1 MAAILVVED
10 EVDLCNLIRTKLEAE
25 GHSVLQAF
33 DGPAALRMVEV
44 YRPHL
49 VILDWMLPGL
59 DGLAVCRQLRQAYL
73 MPIIML
79 TARNEEIDRVLGLEV
94 GADDYISKPFSVREL
109 LARVRAMLRRVEL
122 DSRSSSPVAN
132 LTNREAQSLIPAAND
147 ATASSKAQAVG
158 KEVFIA
164 PSQDASPPHPG
175 GAKELRHA
183 SLRAPTENVSAGEQA
198 SLPTTSAPIVRG
210 ALRIYELERV
220 VTLDEVELDL
230 TPKEYE
236 LLVLLAS
243 HPGRAFSR
251 EFLLQHLWGY
261 DYDGFDRTVDTHMT
275 RLRKKLG
282 TVGEQIVTVWGVGY
296 RFVV

>member
-1 MAAILVVED
+1 MFPLCKEEDIMAAILVVED

-33 DGPAALRMVEV
+33 DGLAALRLVEV
-44 YRPHL
+44 HRPHL

-59 DGLAVCRQLRQAYL
+59 DGLAVCRQLRQHYL

-79 TARNEEIDRVLGLEV
+79 TARSEEIDRVLGLEV
-94 GADDYISKPFSVREL
+94 GADDYISKPFSIREL

-122 DSRSSSPVAN
+122 DSRSSSPVSN
-132 LTNREAQSLIPAAND
+132 RTNIGAQ
-147 ATASSKAQAVG
+147 
-158 KEVFIA
+158 FIA
-164 PSQDASPPHPG
+164 PSQDVSPPHSG
-175 GAKELRHA
+175 GAQELIRPL
-183 SLRAPTENVSAGEQA
+183 LRTPTEDVSAGEQA
-198 SLPTTSAPIVRG
+198 LLPTTSAPLVRG
-210 ALRIYELERV
+210 PLSIYELERV
-220 VTLDEVELDL
+220 VTLDGVELDL

-282 TVGEQIVTVWGVGY
+282 TVSEKIVTVWGVGY

>member
-1 MAAILVVED
+1 MAVILVVED

-33 DGPAALRMVEV
+33 DGPAALRVVEV
-44 YRPHL
+44 HRPHL

-59 DGLAVCRQLRQAYL
+59 DGLAVCRQLRQHYV

-79 TARNEEIDRVLGLEV
+79 TARTEEIDRVLGLEV
-94 GADDYISKPFSVREL
+94 GADDYISKPFSIREL
-109 LARVRAMLRRVEL
+109 LARVRAVLRRVEL
-122 DSRSSSPVAN
+122 DNRSSSLVSN
-132 LTNREAQSLIPAAND
+132 RTNGGTQ
-147 ATASSKAQAVG
+147 
-158 KEVFIA
+158 FIA

-175 GAKELRHA
+175 GA
-183 SLRAPTENVSAGEQA
+183 TEDVSAGEQS
-198 SLPTTSAPIVRG
+198 SLPATSVPIMRG
-210 ALRIYELERV
+210 PLSIYEIERV
-220 VTLDEVELDL
+220 VTLDGVELDL

-236 LLVLLAS
+236 LLLLLAS

-282 TVGEQIVTVWGVGY
+282 TVGEKIVTVWGVGY

>member
-10 EVDLCNLIRTKLEAE
+10 EVDLCNLIRSKLEAE
-25 GHSVLQAF
+25 GHNVFQAF
-33 DGPAALRMVEV
+33 DGPTALRLVEAHP
-44 YRPHL
+44 PHL

-59 DGLAVCRQLRQAYL
+59 DGLAVCRQLRQQYV

-79 TARNEEIDRVLGLEV
+79 TARTEEIDRVLGLEV
-94 GADDYISKPFSVREL
+94 GADDYLSKPFSIREL

-122 DSRSSSPVAN
+122 DSRSSLSASNKAN
-132 LTNREAQSLIPAAND
+132 GGAQFIALPQG
-147 ATASSKAQAVG
+147 ASS
-158 KEVFIA
+158 
-164 PSQDASPPHPG
+164 PHP
-175 GAKELRHA
+175 ESVTHA
-183 SLRAPTENVSAGEQA
+183 QLQAPMEDISAGEPS
-198 SLPTTSAPIVRG
+198 SLSTTSAPIVRG
-210 ALRIYELERV
+210 ALCIYELERV

-236 LLVLLAS
+236 LLLLLAS

-251 EFLLQHLWGY
+251 EFLLQHLWGC
-261 DYDGFDRTVDTHMT
+261 DYDGFDRTVDTHIT

-282 TVGEQIVTVWGVGY
+282 TVGEKIVTVWSVGY

>member
-10 EVDLCNLIRTKLEAE
+10 EVDLSNLIRTKLEAE

-33 DGPAALRMVEV
+33 DGPAALSLVEV
-44 YRPHL
+44 HRPHL

-59 DGLAVCRQLRQAYL
+59 DGLAVCRQLRQNYL

-79 TARNEEIDRVLGLEV
+79 TARTEEIDRVLGLEV
-94 GADDYISKPFSVREL
+94 GADDYISKPFSIREL
-109 LARVRAMLRRVEL
+109 LARVRAVLRRVEL
-122 DSRSSSPVAN
+122 DSRTSSPVSN
-132 LTNREAQSLIPAAND
+132 ISNVGAQ
-147 ATASSKAQAVG
+147 
-158 KEVFIA
+158 FIA

-175 GAKELRHA
+175 GAKELIGYPQGA
-183 SLRAPTENVSAGEQA
+183 PLQQAAPRAPTEDVSAGEQS

-210 ALRIYELERV
+210 PLSIYELERV
-220 VTLDEVELDL
+220 VTLDGVELDL

-282 TVGEQIVTVWGVGY
+282 TVGEKIVTVWGVGY
-296 RFVV
+296 RFVA